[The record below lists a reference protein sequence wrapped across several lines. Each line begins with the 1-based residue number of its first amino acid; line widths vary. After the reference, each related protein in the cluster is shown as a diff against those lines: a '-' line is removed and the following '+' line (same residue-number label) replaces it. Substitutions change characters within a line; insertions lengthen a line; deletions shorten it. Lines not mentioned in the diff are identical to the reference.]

1 MYAATK
7 GVTSMGTAVSLAKS
21 YAYAGLV
28 TSRCGHVV
36 VTFSGVILSKYKR
49 NSLMDTGFI
58 LSYHLP

>member
-1 MYAATK
+1 
-7 GVTSMGTAVSLAKS
+7 MGTAVSLAKS